1 MSVNYTTYNGYIS
14 PVTVNNA
21 GAISSSST
29 VITNTITGSNY
40 TGQLTA
46 PSYSFQWTAPKHIV
60 EFRDGNNNPIVTL
73 ENDGSVTWHQE
84 DAVDEAAKAFGNS
97 LSVSTEQ
104 KAGITQRVKDEIFD
118 QVFHEI
124 YQVFKDRDSITG
136 EELRIAYESSKI
148 FRKLRGDK

>member
-1 MSVNYTTYNGYIS
+1 MSVNYTSYNGYIS
-14 PVTVNNA
+14 PITVNTT
-21 GAISSSST
+21 GTIGRTT
-29 VITNTITGSNY
+29 VTTNTVSTTGHVGNFS
-40 TGQLTA
+40 A
-46 PSYSFQWTAPKHIV
+46 PSYSFQWTPPKHIV
-60 EFRDGNNNPIVTL
+60 EFRDGNGNPIVTL

-84 DAVDEAAKAFGNS
+84 NAEDEAVKAFGN
-97 LSVSTEQ
+97 LLTISVEQ
-104 KAGITQRVKDEIFD
+104 KASVTQRVKDEIFD